1 MASGDNEAAF
11 FKLLE
16 MPGDVLPVM
25 VDIFHSERLPE
36 TRAFL
41 IKVAWEHRDPAALPL
56 LGEALNAS
64 EEQIW
69 QEALDGLV
77 AFSSQEPLDVLP
89 SARSRKIKDETDTK
103 RFHVGLEEAIQQI
116 EFDLRAKS

>member
-1 MASGDNEAAF
+1 
-11 FKLLE
+11 

>member
-1 MASGDNEAAF
+1 VASGDNEAAF